1 VTGSS
6 SHLDKGW
13 RSLDEGDFRG
23 ARQAAERDMQE
34 DPGNPEALLLL
45 AACARAEGN
54 FEQSL
59 DLLAQAS
66 AADEEWGAPSQWMAE
81 ILAEDLDRPEDALK
95 FAKQALE
102 RADEEEEF
110 LDAVV
115 LKAGLEIQL
124 GKTKAAQVTLSEL
137 PSADEVDLPPELS
150 LDLGYLFLEAE
161 VIAEAERRFRPLT
174 FAKETLGGFPTL
186 PAKVRAEQS
195 SAAPHALTK
204 EPPGGEPTLPAT
216 VRAEQSLAAPH
227 ALVSEHQAEA
237 WYGLGLCAEALSD
250 ESGKR
255 DAWLHVLTLDGEAPL
270 AEPRLSEAEMG
281 EVAEQALKEL
291 PESARKLIANV
302 PIVIVDSPARQEVE
316 RGMDPRLLG
325 MFEGTA
331 YSDGGTL
338 GGAPQVTQILLFRK
352 NLERMAVDTEDLREQ
367 IRITLLHETG
377 HFFGMSE
384 ADLAD
389 VGLD

>member
-1 VTGSS
+1 MTGPSEN
-6 SHLDKGW
+6 LDKGW
-13 RSLDEGDFRG
+13 QCLDEGDFRG

-66 AADEEWGAPSQWMAE
+66 DADEDWGAPSQWMAE
-81 ILAEDLDRPEDALK
+81 ILAEDLDRPADALK

-110 LDAVV
+110 LDAIV

-124 GKTKAAQVTLSEL
+124 GKTKAAQATLSEL

-150 LDLGYLFLEAE
+150 LDLAYLFLEAE
-161 VIAEAERRFRPLT
+161 VIAEAEKRFRLLT
-174 FAKETLGGFPTL
+174 SVMETPGGFPNL
-186 PAKVRAEQS
+186 PAMVRAERS
-195 SAAPHALTK
+195 SAAPRAL
-204 EPPGGEPTLPAT
+204 LP
-216 VRAEQSLAAPH
+216 
-227 ALVSEHQAEA
+227 EHQAEA
-237 WYGLGLCAEALSD
+237 WYGLGLCAEAISD

-255 DAWLHVLTLDGEAPL
+255 DAWLQVLALDSEAPL
-270 AEPRLSEAEMG
+270 AEPRLSEAEMS

-291 PESARKLIANV
+291 PEGARKLIANV

-316 RGMDPRLLG
+316 QGMDPRLLG
-325 MFEGTA
+325 MFEGSA

-384 ADLAD
+384 DDLAG

>member
-1 VTGSS
+1 MTGPS

-13 RSLDEGDFRG
+13 RCLDEGDFSG
-23 ARQAAERDMQE
+23 ARRAAERDMEE
-34 DPGNPEALLLL
+34 DPGNPESLLLL
-45 AACARAEGN
+45 AACARAQGD
-54 FEQSL
+54 FEKSL
-59 DLLAQAS
+59 ELLAQAS
-66 AADEEWGAPSQWMAE
+66 EADEEWGAPSQWMAE
-81 ILAEDLDRPEDALK
+81 ILAEDLGRPEEALK
-95 FAKQALE
+95 FASQALE

-110 LDAVV
+110 LDAIV

-161 VIAEAERRFRPLT
+161 VIAEAEKRFRSLT
-174 FAKETLGGFPTL
+174 SVMEKPGGLPSL
-186 PAKVRAEQS
+186 PAMLHAEQS
-195 SAAPHALTK
+195 SAASHAV
-204 EPPGGEPTLPAT
+204 AT
-216 VRAEQSLAAPH
+216 
-227 ALVSEHQAEA
+227 EHQAEA

-255 DAWLHVLTLDGEAPL
+255 DAWLRVLTLDSEAPL

-291 PESARKLIANV
+291 PEAARKLIAHV

-331 YSDGGTL
+331 YSDGGML

-352 NLERMAVDTEDLREQ
+352 NLERMAVDAEDLREQ

-384 ADLAD
+384 DDLAD

>member
-1 VTGSS
+1 MTGPSS
-6 SHLDKGW
+6 NLDKGW
-13 RSLDEGDFRG
+13 RCLDEGDFSG
-23 ARQAAERDMQE
+23 ARRAAERDREE

-45 AACARAEGN
+45 AACARAEGD

-59 DLLAQAS
+59 ELLAQAS
-66 AADEEWGAPSQWMAE
+66 AADEDWGAPSQWMAE
-81 ILAEDLDRPEDALK
+81 VLVEDLDRPEEALK
-95 FAKQALE
+95 FAQQALE

-110 LDAVV
+110 LDAIV
-115 LKAGLEIQL
+115 LKAGLELQL
-124 GKTKAAQVTLSEL
+124 GKTKAAQATLSEL
-137 PSADEVDLPPELS
+137 PSVDEVDLPPELS
-150 LDLGYLFLEAE
+150 LDFAYLFLEAE
-161 VIAEAERRFRPLT
+161 VIAEAEKRFRPLT
-174 FAKETLGGFPTL
+174 SVP
-186 PAKVRAEQS
+186 
-195 SAAPHALTK
+195 
-204 EPPGGEPTLPAT
+204 
-216 VRAEQSLAAPH
+216 
-227 ALVSEHQAEA
+227 EHQAEA
-237 WYGLGLCAEALSD
+237 WYGLGLCAEAISD

-270 AEPRLSEAEMG
+270 AEPRLSEAEMA

-291 PESARKLIANV
+291 PEAARKLIANV

-316 RGMDPRLLG
+316 QGMDPRLLG

-384 ADLAD
+384 DDLAG